1 MTESGNGTRM
11 VPSCVLDLGAVASIT
26 IKNIPDRLLT
36 RLRERA
42 AMENRSMNREIIRLL
57 DMSLSAERIDRLEH
71 QRTFAD
77 SQAEAWSRLGG
88 RWISDVPIEDEIAGI
103 YAARSAGREIEL

>member
-1 MTESGNGTRM
+1 M
-11 VPSCVLDLGAVASIT
+11 VPVLAPDLGAVASIT

-57 DMSLSAERIDRLEH
+57 DLSLSADRVDGLEH
-71 QRTFAD
+71 RRTVAD

-88 RWISDVPIEDEIAGI
+88 RWISDVP
-103 YAARSAGREIEL
+103 S